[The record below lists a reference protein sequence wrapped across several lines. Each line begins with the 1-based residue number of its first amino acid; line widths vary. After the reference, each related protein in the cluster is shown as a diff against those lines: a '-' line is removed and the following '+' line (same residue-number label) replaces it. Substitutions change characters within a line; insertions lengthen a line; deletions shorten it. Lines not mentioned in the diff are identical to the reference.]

1 MHGRTKR
8 DGAFTLIELLVT
20 IAIMAVLIG
29 LLLPAVQKVREV
41 AARNKCAN
49 NLRQIALAIHNYHDI
64 HRSFPAGYT
73 SGVAGNGDDT
83 GPGWGWAAQILP
95 QMEQNA
101 LYGSVRFDKPIEDPA
116 NTDTRQKSVPAYIC
130 PSDDLPPT
138 WTATRFDSAGNAVR
152 QIADVASA
160 TYVGVYGPTE
170 PGVDGD
176 GVFFRNSK
184 IGFPDITDGT
194 AQTLMVGERTV
205 RLGPA
210 TWCGA
215 VTAANIYAPQTGPQV
230 EDGSGMVLGQ
240 ANHRPGSPDCEL
252 NEFAGS
258 HGVGANFAFADGHV
272 AFIPSTIDQ
281 KVFHALAT
289 RAGGEVIAEGF

>member
-1 MHGRTKR
+1 MRRRT
-8 DGAFTLIELLVT
+8 GFTLIELLVT
-20 IAIMAVLIG
+20 IAIIAVLIG
-29 LLLPAVQKVREV
+29 ILLPAVQKVREV

-64 HRSFPAGYT
+64 HRSFPAGYI

-101 LYGSVRFDKPIEDPA
+101 LYGSVRFDKPIEDPTNA
-116 NTDTRQKSVPAYIC
+116 DARQKAVRAYIC

-138 WTATRFDSAGNAVR
+138 WTAARFDTAGNRLR
-152 QIADVASA
+152 QIADVTSA
-160 TYVGVYGPTE
+160 NYVGVYGPTE

-184 IGFPDITDGT
+184 IGLSDITDGT

-240 ANHRPGSPDCEL
+240 ANHPPGSSECEL

-258 HGVGANFAFADGHV
+258 HGIGANFAFADGHV
-272 AFIPSTIDQ
+272 VFIPATIDQ

-289 RAGGEVIAEGF
+289 RAGGEVIPEGF

>member
-1 MHGRTKR
+1 MRRRAG
-8 DGAFTLIELLVT
+8 FTLIELLVT
-20 IAIMAVLIG
+20 IAIVAVLIG
-29 LLLPAVQKVREV
+29 LLLPAVQKIRDV

-49 NLRQIALAIHNYHDI
+49 NLRQIALAIHNYHDT
-64 HRSFPAGYT
+64 HRSFPAGYL
-73 SGVAGNGDDT
+73 SGVTGDGVDT
-83 GPGWGWAAQILP
+83 GPGWGWAAQLLP

-101 LYGSVRFDKPIEDPA
+101 LYSSIRFDKPIEDPA
-116 NTDTRQKSVPAYIC
+116 NADARQKLVPAYVC

-138 WTATRFDSAGNAVR
+138 WTATHFDTAGNALR
-152 QIADVASA
+152 QIADVPSA
-160 TYVGVYGPTE
+160 NYVGVYGPSE

-184 IGFPDITDGT
+184 IGFQDVTDGT

-230 EDGSGMVLGQ
+230 EEGSGMVLGQ
-240 ANHRPGSPDCEL
+240 ANHPPGSPACEL

-258 HGVGANFAFADGHV
+258 HGVGANFAYADGHV
-272 AFIPSTIDQ
+272 AFIPATIEQ
-281 KVFHALAT
+281 KVFHALAS
-289 RAGGEVIAEGF
+289 RAGGEVIPEGF

>member
-1 MHGRTKR
+1 MRRRT
-8 DGAFTLIELLVT
+8 GFTLIELLVT
-20 IAIMAVLIG
+20 IAIIAVLIG
-29 LLLPAVQKVREV
+29 ILLPAVQKVREV

-64 HRSFPAGYT
+64 RRSFPAGYI

-95 QMEQNA
+95 QVEQNA
-101 LYGSVRFDKPIEDPA
+101 LYGIVRFDKPIEDPA
-116 NTDTRQKSVPAYIC
+116 NADARQKMVPTYVC

-138 WTATRFDSAGNAVR
+138 WMATRFDPAGKPLR
-152 QIADVASA
+152 QLADVASA
-160 TYVGVYGPTE
+160 NYVGVYGPTE

-176 GVFFRNSK
+176 GIFFRNSK
-184 IGFPDITDGT
+184 IGFSDITDGT

-215 VTAANIYAPQTGPQV
+215 VTSANIYAPQTGPQV

-240 ANHRPGSPDCEL
+240 ANHPPGSSDCEL

-272 AFIPSTIDQ
+272 AFIAATIDQ

-289 RAGGEVIAEGF
+289 RAGGEVVPEGF